1 MKESVMN
8 YNYYAFIL
16 YFILLLVYIIIF
28 IRVETKNDT
37 LFLDGYFKFTFFL
50 LLVLYPFLIYRLEK
64 YILNFVNFIYAMF
77 SSKTYNQ
84 VD

>member
-1 MKESVMN
+1 MN

-64 YILNFVNFIYAMF
+64 YILSFV
-77 SSKTYNQ
+77 K
-84 VD
+84 